1 MRFPCNHVLHLKE
14 IITVLSLKGS
24 LQEVVH
30 IFNIRF
36 LFYVVRKKYDMR
48 KISFISI
55 VFNITDTIS

>member
-1 MRFPCNHVLHLKE
+1 MRFPCNHVLHLKR
-14 IITVLSLKGS
+14 IITVLSLKGG
-24 LQEVVH
+24 LREVVY

>member
-1 MRFPCNHVLHLKE
+1 MRFPCNHVLHLKG

-48 KISFISI
+48 KISIISI